1 MTKNMITIYDHQI
14 FHVNRS
20 KAENEADSLI
30 YKDKNGVLHQ
40 IDFEICAKNYFEAN
54 FSTGGRCIGERNIEQ
69 GYFLLYTSGMQTKI
83 VFKRLFVFPVQNCL
97 LFGDRLTRFLK
108 LQNLISE
115 SKYTTFDLT

>member
-1 MTKNMITIYDHQI
+1 MITIYDHQI

-30 YKDKNGVLHQ
+30 YKDKNGDLHQ
-40 IDFEICAKNYFEAN
+40 IDFEICAKNYSDAN
-54 FSTGGRCIGERNIEQ
+54 RSTGGRCIGEQNIEQ
-69 GYFLLYTSGMQTKI
+69 GYFLLYTGGMQTKI
-83 VFKRLFVFPVQNCL
+83 VFKRFFVFPIQNCL